1 MNNTKENISLL
12 FVVDKRYN
20 DVTAVCPTSNLCYSH
35 IGQHSSYTRDWV
47 VDCCRV
53 ARRGEYET
61 LLAELK
67 YQVGYDVNVLNGIS
81 DIKQLFQS

>member
-20 DVTAVCPTSNLCYSH
+20 DVTAVCPSSNP
-35 IGQHSSYTRDWV
+35 
-47 VDCCRV
+47 
-53 ARRGEYET
+53 
-61 LLAELK
+61 LAGLEPAVTGLE
-67 YQVGYDVNVLNGIS
+67 DRCAIHLRHS